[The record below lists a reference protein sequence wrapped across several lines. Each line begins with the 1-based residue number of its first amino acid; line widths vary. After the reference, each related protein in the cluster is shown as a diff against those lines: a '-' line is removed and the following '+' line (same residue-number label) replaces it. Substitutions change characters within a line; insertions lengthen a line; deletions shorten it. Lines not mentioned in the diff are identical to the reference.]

1 MKEALDDGETMHTY
15 TAHPLP
21 QMMAVWYIVLPALE
35 VTPRS
40 QSQQS
45 LTEISRSDVQQLT
58 KRWHQPCCYTERIP
72 GLRIHLATEAAEG

>member
-1 MKEALDDGETMHTY
+1 MKEALDDGETMHTH

-45 LTEISRSDVQQLT
+45 LTEISRSMFSS
-58 KRWHQPCCYTERIP
+58 
-72 GLRIHLATEAAEG
+72 